1 MSPLLKRILLH
12 GAITAAL
19 LAGIGVGFTQ
29 MAGTWMVSSG
39 GRTGAPQPAVTDNLR
54 LRIPLTM
61 AFWGFVFVVGCELVL
76 HRIRAG
82 RLAVKPVEKQPDE
95 TEKLLNELLAQAES
109 KMAAEAEREKA
120 VSGEPKTAN
129 PEPTPAGDQ
138 PKPQ

>member
-12 GAITAAL
+12 GAITAL
-19 LAGIGVGFTQ
+19 VLAGIGVGFTQ
-29 MAGTWMVSSG
+29 MAGVWMASSG
-39 GRTGAPQPAVTDNLR
+39 GKPGEPRPVMTDELR

-61 AFWGFVFVVGCELVL
+61 AFWGFVFVAGCELVL

-82 RLAVKPVEKQPDE
+82 RPVVKPVEKQPDE
-95 TEKLLNELLAQAES
+95 AEKLLNELLAQAES

-120 VSGEPKTAN
+120 PAGESKTAHS
-129 PEPTPAGDQ
+129 EPNPAGDQ